1 MRSILGA
8 ATELAREMR
17 FAVRSLLRVNSPGGD
32 RHRDHR
38 ERRHQP
44 AANLPRNGMDQ
55 TTIRAA
61 LLFATATVA
70 NVQVAVGP
78 PLPLANHHMHLI
90 SPTAAKLLPD
100 PIPGAA
106 SAADQL
112 IAQMDQAHIKR
123 GVVLSTAYW
132 FASPRMPRAPGD
144 EYENVRAENDWT
156 AREAARFKERLIA
169 FCSFNPLTD
178 YALQELERCSKHP
191 NLKGVKLHFGNSGVD
206 VRNRYHA
213 QKLTSIFASANERRL
228 PIVVHLWSGRDYG
241 RKQAE
246 IFLNEILP
254 AAQDITV
261 QIAHFAGG
269 GPGYTDEALAVFAE
283 AIVRGDRRTNN
294 LYFDVA
300 TVADDQPQDVLATF
314 AMRIRQVGIRRVLF
328 GTDVAASMRQSW
340 TTFSTTVPLT
350 EPEFRIIAA
359 NVAPYLR

>member
-1 MRSILGA
+1 MNAHMNAQR
-8 ATELAREMR
+8 
-17 FAVRSLLRVNSPGGD
+17 
-32 RHRDHR
+32 
-38 ERRHQP
+38 
-44 AANLPRNGMDQ
+44 
-55 TTIRAA
+55 TIRAAA
-61 LLFATATVA
+61 LLFATAAVT

-78 PLPLANHHMHLI
+78 PLPLANHHMHLV
-90 SPTAAKLLPD
+90 SPAAAKLLTD

-106 SAADQL
+106 SAAEQL
-112 IAQMDQAHIKR
+112 IAQMDEADIKR

-132 FASPRMPRAPGD
+132 FASTRMRRAPGD

-156 AREAARFKERLIA
+156 AREAARFKERLVA

-178 YALQELERCSKHP
+178 YALKELERCSKHP
-191 NLKGVKLHFGNSGVD
+191 YLKGVKLHFGNSGVD
-206 VRNRYHA
+206 VRNRHHV
-213 QKLTSIFASANERRL
+213 QKLTRIFASANERRL
-228 PIVVHLWSGRDYG
+228 PIVVHLWSGGDYG
-241 RKQAE
+241 REQAE

-283 AIVRGDRRTNN
+283 AVVRGDPRTNN

-300 TVADDQPQDVLATF
+300 SVADGQPADVLATF

-328 GTDVAASMRQSW
+328 GTDVATSMRQSW

-350 EPEFRIIAA
+350 EPEFRMIAA
-359 NVAPYLR
+359 NMAPYLR